1 MYNYDSRL
9 TLLILQIISMKKITL
24 LIFLL
29 VCALSFGQTSAN
41 YDISI
46 TTIWNA
52 TDHTSLPGNAHWSPL
67 AGATHKNLND
77 ILEFGVIAPTTNG
90 IKDIAETGNTSNFNT
105 EVNDAIAAG
114 NADQYLQQG
123 FSPFSG
129 NNSNASIS
137 NVSVN
142 EDFPLITL
150 VSMVAPSPD
159 WFIAVNNLDLRSGN
173 NAVNNGWKDTFTIDV
188 FAYDAGT
195 DSGTDYTSGNSS
207 TSPRDPISM
216 VSGSP
221 INGNRMATITFTYNS
236 STLSASNFNTIESL
250 KVYPNPTDGNIS
262 ISNNQNVDLKTI
274 EIYSVLGKL
283 VEQISIVPNKEQL
296 HINLTNLNT
305 GIYLLKLQSNTG
317 KTTTQK
323 LVIQ

>member
-1 MYNYDSRL
+1 
-9 TLLILQIISMKKITL
+9 MKKITL